1 MRLDSYLV
9 HCGLGS
15 KKDVKLAIKK
25 GVVSVNQE
33 VIKKI
38 DYPVQV
44 ETDRV
49 QFDGENVIYEAHY
62 YYLFHKPKGVICAKM
77 DKRDKTVFDLLPE
90 RLVRQDVFMVGHLDK
105 DTTGLLLL
113 TTNGAWD
120 HALRHPKKEKEK
132 SYLLTYEGELVDDA
146 VERVKEG
153 IRLSDFTARSANL
166 TLLDKNRARLIL
178 TEGKYHQVK
187 RMIGALGGKVI
198 DLHRERL
205 GNLYLDIEEGT
216 YRALTGVVIR
226 HLGGMK

>member
-49 QFDGENVIYEAHY
+49 QFDGENVIYEANY

-90 RLVRQDVFMVGHLDK
+90 RLVRQDVFMVGRLDK
-105 DTTGLLLL
+105 NTTGLLLL
-113 TTNGAWD
+113 TTNGAS
-120 HALRHPKKEKEK
+120 KKRKRK
-132 SYLLTYEGELVDDA
+132 
-146 VERVKEG
+146 K
-153 IRLSDFTARSANL
+153 LSF
-166 TLLDKNRARLIL
+166 
-178 TEGKYHQVK
+178 
-187 RMIGALGGKVI
+187 
-198 DLHRERL
+198 DL
-205 GNLYLDIEEGT
+205 
-216 YRALTGVVIR
+216 
-226 HLGGMK
+226 